1 MRIWRGGSLGSGPVG
16 GGRGQAA
23 RWRARSGSA
32 GRRVG
37 GQVCEHPV
45 AVAGGGLRGRDAGGG
60 DGGWA
65 AVCTGTGG
73 AGPAVAA
80 DAGGGGRRWA
90 GSAARFDCEWAGR
103 ARE

>member
-32 GRRVG
+32 GRRGRRQATASG
-37 GQVCEHPV
+37 GATQV
-45 AVAGGGLRGRDAGGG
+45 AAMVAGRRCARARAVRDR
-60 DGGWA
+60 
-65 AVCTGTGG
+65 
-73 AGPAVAA
+73 AVAA

-90 GSAARFDCEWAGR
+90 GSAARFGCEWAGR
-103 ARE
+103 AWE